1 MGGALAAHTVA
12 ANVLKNVVGLIVI
25 DVVEG
30 SAMDALSG
38 MITFLRGRP
47 QSFESEESAIKW

>member
-1 MGGALAAHTVA
+1 MGGALAAHSVA
-12 ANVLKNVVGLIVI
+12 AKVIPNVVGLVII

-47 QSFESEESAIKW
+47 QSFESEEAAIKW